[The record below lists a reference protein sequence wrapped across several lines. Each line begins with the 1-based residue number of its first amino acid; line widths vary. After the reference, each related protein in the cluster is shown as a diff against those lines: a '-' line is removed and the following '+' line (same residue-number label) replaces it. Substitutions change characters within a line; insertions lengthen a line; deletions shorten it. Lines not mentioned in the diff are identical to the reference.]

1 MKSEYVKKMREKIGN
16 MSMYMPTSGLLIC
29 KDNKVL
35 LQKRADDENWAMH
48 GGGME
53 PGEEFLETLKREVK
67 EELNIEPIN
76 PELFGIFAGND
87 LYHVYPNGDKVYVL
101 NHVFICE
108 EYKGDIKFNDKEVLE
123 VRWFPINELPS
134 NIIDVDVKILK
145 SIETYLKT
153 RKPIIE

>member
-1 MKSEYVKKMREKIGN
+1 MLSGYVEKMREKIGN
-16 MSMYMPTSGLLIC
+16 MAMYMPTSGLIIC

-35 LQKRADDENWAMH
+35 LQKRADDGSWAMH

-53 PGEEFLETLKREVK
+53 TGEEFLDTLKREVK
-67 EELNIEPIN
+67 EELNIEPVN

-87 LYHVYPNGDKVYVL
+87 LYHEYPNGDKVYIL

-123 VRWFPINELPS
+123 VKWFPINELPS
-134 NIIDVDVKILK
+134 NILHVDKKILE
-145 SIETYLKT
+145 SIEKFLKT